1 MKIVFLYVMALAYI
15 AAGVYHFVA
24 PGFYKKIMPPYLPYH
39 MELIYAS
46 GVFEIVLGL
55 LLLPASTRVY
65 AAWGVIVLLIAI
77 FPANIQMAVNF
88 YQRKNP
94 YLWVAILRLPLQ
106 ILLIWWAYIYT
117 KQMPDEV

>member
-1 MKIVFLYVMALAYI
+1 MKMVFLYVMALVYI

-24 PGFYKKIMPPYLPYH
+24 PGFYKKIMPTYLPYH
-39 MELIYAS
+39 MELIYIS
-46 GVFEIVLGL
+46 GVAEILCGL

-65 AAWGVIVLLIAI
+65 GAWSVVVLLIAI
-77 FPANIQMAVNF
+77 FPANIQMLVNF

-94 YLWVAILRLPLQ
+94 YLWIAVLRLPLQ

-117 KQMPDEV
+117 KQIPDEV